1 MNLITLAKRFS
12 NEEAA
17 REYLEGVRWPNGP
30 VCPRC
35 GADKPYALVARA
47 TSKKPGRAG
56 LYKCRAKECRKQ
68 FTVTVGTI
76 MERSHIPLS
85 TWLLA
90 FHLMSSSKKG
100 FSAHQMH
107 REFGLDYKS
116 AWFMAHRIR
125 EAMKRPPLSGKLKG
139 IVEADETYVGGKP
152 RAYEKGKMGRPG
164 PTSKKTPVLS
174 LVERSGD
181 VRSFHVERVTAE
193 TVRPILREHI
203 EQSAHLMTDDFN
215 PYRGMG
221 REFASHETVN
231 HFQKEYARG
240 ETHTQTIEGFFSI
253 LKRGINGTFHHVG
266 RKHLHRYLSE
276 FDFRYNARKVGDGER
291 TERAIRGAEGRRLTY
306 KAPMGGES
314 RP

>member
-1 MNLITLAKRFS
+1 MNLKRLAKHFS
-12 NEEAA
+12 DDEAA
-17 REYLEGVRWPNGP
+17 RAYFEGLRWPKGP

-35 GADKPYALVARA
+35 GADKPYKL
-47 TSKKPGRAG
+47 TSRPTAKQPVRPGV
-56 LYKCRAKECRKQ
+56 YKCRGCRKP
-68 FTVTVGTI
+68 FSVTVGTI

-139 IVEADETYVGGKP
+139 IVEADEAYIGGRP
-152 RAYEKGKMGRPG
+152 RAYEKGKVGRPG
-164 PTSKKTPVLS
+164 PTSKKTPVVS

-181 VRSFHVERVTAE
+181 VRSFHMERVTAD
-193 TVRPILREHI
+193 TVRPLLREHI
-203 EQSAHLMTDDFN
+203 EQSARLMTDDFN

-221 REFASHETVN
+221 REFASHESVN
-231 HFQKEYARG
+231 HSANEYVRG
-240 ETHTQTIEGFFSI
+240 EAHTQTVEGYFSL
-253 LKRGINGTFHHVG
+253 LKRGINGTFHHVS
-266 RKHLHRYLSE
+266 RKHLGRYLHE
-276 FDFRYNARKVGDGER
+276 FDFRYNARKVSDGER
-291 TERAIRGAEGRRLTY
+291 TERAIRGAEGRRLMY
-306 KAPMGGES
+306 REPVAAALL
-314 RP
+314 R